1 MAPLGRNWP
10 FVRNILLPKANL
22 VMTLLISEPDL
33 AKTLRYNYIFRG
45 LSRDVVAGIA
55 ALADIRGY
63 RGGDIIV
70 RQHERNSDLIIIL
83 EGTARIKSMEEETI
97 AEFGPGSIVGEIA
110 LIDDEPRSATVT
122 AVGDV
127 RAAVIPSSQLHAVMD
142 MDPEVGKVIM
152 TNIARVLCRRMRSMN
167 ANQASHAPRHK
178 HVR

>member
-1 MAPLGRNWP
+1 
-10 FVRNILLPKANL
+10 
-22 VMTLLISEPDL
+22 MTLLIPESDL

-45 LSRDVVAGIA
+45 LSRDVIAGIA

-63 RGGDIIV
+63 RGGDVIV
-70 RQHERNSDLIIIL
+70 RQYDHNSDLIIL
-83 EGTARIKSMEEETI
+83 LDGSARIKSVDGDTI

-122 AVGDV
+122 AIGDV

-152 TNIARVLCRRMRSMN
+152 TNIARVLCRRMRTMN
-167 ANQASHAPRHK
+167 AHQASHTPRHT